1 MRRLPALILSVLLC
15 LVMNPAN
22 STVKKE
28 KEPLPLE
35 EVQQFTS
42 VVEIVHH
49 YYVQATD
56 DKTLFENA
64 IRGML
69 AGLDPHS
76 AYLDEE
82 EFSDLKASTSGKFGG
97 LGLEVTLE
105 DGFIRVISPI
115 DDTPATK
122 GGIKPG
128 DLIIKIGDT
137 PVKGLSLRKAV
148 ELMRGEKGTKVKLT
162 ILRKN
167 ADKPLILELTR
178 DIIQAKSVKS
188 KLLDGEY
195 GYIRLSQFQAQ
206 TGDEMIKAI
215 RSLMQESRHKQLKG
229 LILDLRNNPGG
240 ILEASVQ
247 VTDAFLDGGHLK
259 YDNLIV
265 YTEGRLENTAV
276 KEYAS
281 RTDILD
287 GAPLVVLVNGG
298 SASAS
303 EIVAGALKDHQR
315 AVIMGT
321 QTFGKGS
328 VQTVIPLN
336 DNKRGLKLTTALYYT
351 PSGRSIQATGITPDI
366 EVPELSMTIT
376 PQDASVESLLIKE
389 SDLKGHL
396 ANGSKEPTKASKEA
410 DTSSATVAGNDYQL
424 NEAIHLLKGLSIV
437 NQPH

>member
-1 MRRLPALILSVLLC
+1 
-15 LVMNPAN
+15 MNPAN
-22 STVKKE
+22 STIKKA

-42 VVEIVHH
+42 VVETVHH

-240 ILEASVQ
+240 VLEASVQ

-287 GAPLVVLVNGG
+287 GAPLIVLVNGG

-366 EVPELSMTIT
+366 EVPELRMAIT
-376 PQDASVESLLIKE
+376 PQDEAVESLLIKE

-396 ANGSKEPTKASKEA
+396 ANGSKEPLKASKEA
-410 DTSSATVAGNDYQL
+410 DTSAATVAGNDYQL

-437 NQPH
+437 TQPH